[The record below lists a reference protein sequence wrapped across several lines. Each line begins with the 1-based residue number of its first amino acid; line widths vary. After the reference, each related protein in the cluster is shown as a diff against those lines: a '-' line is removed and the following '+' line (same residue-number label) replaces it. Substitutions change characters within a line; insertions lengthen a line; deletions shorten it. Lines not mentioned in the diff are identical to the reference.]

1 MNLAHTI
8 IQVFDILITF
18 LIDLLISERGM
29 LQTLTNTV
37 DLSILSVLPVL
48 FSSISL
54 CFMYFEALMLNA
66 KHLGLLSL
74 LEKMVLLSFM
84 KCLSLSLVLS

>member
-1 MNLAHTI
+1 MNLAHTV

-18 LIDLLISERGM
+18 LIDLSISEREM
-29 LQTLTNTV
+29 LQTLI
-37 DLSILSVLPVL
+37 LWIYLSVLPVL